1 MALFFPEVS
10 SLTSYSFFQ
19 SCHIIMVYDTLQTK
33 VNKASQYM
41 FYPVGRQTNNNSN
54 NDINKTTQNLSLI
67 LTCLANFCQHDFT
80 YRQFYL
86 NVFSV
91 GTALSVSACL
101 SASLSLC
108 LSDQLSYIIRYSSP
122 PHTSWDLGSHQYLS
136 QRQQSQT
143 HNVRTTVCFTVNS
156 TMLMSLV
163 SVPM

>member
-1 MALFFPEVS
+1 
-10 SLTSYSFFQ
+10 
-19 SCHIIMVYDTLQTK
+19 MVYDTLQTK
-33 VNKASQYM
+33 VKKASQYM

-91 GTALSVSACL
+91 ETALSVSAYL

-108 LSDQLSYIIRYSSP
+108 LSD
-122 PHTSWDLGSHQYLS
+122 
-136 QRQQSQT
+136 
-143 HNVRTTVCFTVNS
+143 
-156 TMLMSLV
+156 
-163 SVPM
+163 